1 MEIFLIFVAMVAMV
15 NGCGH
20 QMIAPR
26 TAGTSRIVGGENARQ
41 NSWPWQVSL
50 QTPDGSH
57 YCGGTLIGR
66 RWVLTAAH
74 CNQGDYFL
82 TDKVV
87 AGAHDLSD
95 ISESVQVSN
104 IEAWFPH
111 PDYNPQTVENDI
123 MLLKLASKVNLGRSV
138 RLACVP
144 PAGTDYP
151 GGTMCWSTGWGVW
164 APDVDGNGPI
174 ADELKQ
180 ADLPLLSDDEC
191 SQIMSN
197 WDAGYKPDSMICAG
211 GEGPGEDGACKGD
224 SGGPLVCEI
233 DGLYHVVGVASFVA
247 GGCDTSYPTI
257 FARVSA
263 FTDWITS
270 IRRNY

>member
-1 MEIFLIFVAMVAMV
+1 
-15 NGCGH
+15 
-20 QMIAPR
+20 MIAPR

-164 APDVDGNGPI
+164 APDVDGPI